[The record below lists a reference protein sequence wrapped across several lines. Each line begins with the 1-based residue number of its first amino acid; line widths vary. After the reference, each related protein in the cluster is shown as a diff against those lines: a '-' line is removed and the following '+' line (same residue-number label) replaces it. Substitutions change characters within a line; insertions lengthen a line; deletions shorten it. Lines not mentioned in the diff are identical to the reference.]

1 MADILTYAD
10 MTSYQPF
17 QCLICLRRFTRH
29 ENLKRH
35 AALHSRSRK
44 EVSLPCDLCQATFS
58 RPDLRHRH
66 MKRKHAEHEQV
77 RTKKRPRQRDEAP
90 LRPQHVGQHRG
101 QLQDADELEPNR
113 PVWTSELSQ
122 IPYEDG
128 GGDNGGET
136 STASSASPMENN
148 DCIQPVP
155 GNLTQHIS
163 LDESALLDAL
173 ELERS
178 LLRDTSLHKATDQF
192 NYQPP
197 TISGSQPPSPD
208 IDLGGLSFPKD
219 LSVIPIPP
227 ESTQAQNRW
236 FPSSS
241 QIQTGCNLFFTHVAH
256 FLPFLHHPTF
266 DPTTIPPHLLL
277 AMLSLAYQ
285 YGEDPECDARSGT
298 GTSLA
303 TRCYL
308 LARSILSSSNHPPST
323 ATTTPND
330 NLPLVQTY
338 LLLQICAMV
347 YLCGD
352 DSTQGLQMH
361 ATMISLA
368 RSTGLMHPISTES
381 AHTCDLESLWKEFIK
396 SESHKR
402 TLFAVHQIDALW
414 YQLLSIPRAISHLEI
429 KHDLPCPE
437 AHWTAPSA
445 AQWAHLQLISQQQ
458 HHSHSTSMRYDD
470 AVRHFL
476 SSTSTST
483 DSSTPPP
490 TTIPPFDP
498 YGAINITHF
507 LISSAREI
515 SGWST
520 MTGMLSMERFSAL
533 RSSLLALGLFLSP
546 SPSPTPSDPTQ
557 STYNAKST
565 HATATWQTAMIE
577 LQMWS
582 PSHTGGIVKASI
594 DTMLQQSTELAP
606 SACEFLC
613 EADTARS
620 FQPHVDW
627 FLTYLD
633 HVENVGGEAPWVTL
647 YAYKAF
653 LVAWQLVRG
662 GVPGAMRVV
671 GVRDGDVEGA
681 VGWARRVFRWRERWV
696 IGRLVL
702 GCLGGLD

>member
-1 MADILTYAD
+1 MAAVIHTNAA

-17 QCLICLRRFTRH
+17 QCLVCMRRFTRH

-66 MKRKHAEHEQV
+66 MKRKHAEHEQR
-77 RTKKRPRQRDEAP
+77 RTTKRPKQRDECSF
-90 LRPQHVGQHRG
+90 RPQNSGQHRG
-101 QLQDADELEPNR
+101 QLQDVDGLELDTPA
-113 PVWTSELSQ
+113 WTSEPSQ
-122 IPYEDG
+122 VQYADDAG
-128 GGDNGGET
+128 GT
-136 STASSASPMENN
+136 STASSGSPIENS
-148 DCIQPVP
+148 DRIQPAPV
-155 GNLTQHIS
+155 NRTQHIS
-163 LDESALLDAL
+163 MDESVLLDAL

-178 LLRDTSLHKATDQF
+178 LLRETSFTQATDQF
-192 NYQPP
+192 DNQPQA
-197 TISGSQPPSPD
+197 ISTSQPPPD
-208 IDLGGLSFPKD
+208 IDLSDLSFSKD
-219 LSVIPIPP
+219 FSIIPIAP
-227 ESTQAQNRW
+227 ESTLPQSKW
-236 FPSSS
+236 FPSAS
-241 QIQTGCNLFFTHVAH
+241 QIREGCNLFFTHVSH

-266 DPTTIPPHLLL
+266 DPSAIPSHLLL

-285 YGEDPECDARSGT
+285 YGEDPECDARSNT
-298 GTSLA
+298 GTSLS

-308 LARSILSSSNHPPST
+308 LARSLLSSTDDPHTTST
-323 ATTTPND
+323 TD
-330 NLPLVQTY
+330 HLPLIQTY
-338 LLLQICAMV
+338 LLLQICAMM
-347 YLCGD
+347 YLCGS

-368 RSTGLMHPISTES
+368 RSTGLMHPIPTES
-381 AHTCDLESLWKEFIK
+381 AHTSDLDSLWKEFIK
-396 SESHKR
+396 AESHKR

-414 YQLLSIPRAISHLEI
+414 YQLLSIPRAISHLEV

-437 AHWTAPSA
+437 NHWTAPSA
-445 AQWAHLQLISQQQ
+445 AQWAHLQLVSQQQ
-458 HHSHSTSMRYDD
+458 HHATSMRYDD

-476 SSTSTST
+476 SSPSPTDITSTST
-483 DSSTPPP
+483 SSSPS
-490 TTIPPFDP
+490 TIPPFDP

-533 RSSLLALGLFLSP
+533 RSSLLSLGVLLSPSSTSP
-546 SPSPTPSDPTQ
+546 SPSTISPK
-557 STYNAKST
+557 STT

-594 DTMLQQSTELAP
+594 DTMLQQATELAP

-613 EADTARS
+613 EAETAKA
-620 FQPHVDW
+620 FQSHVDW
-627 FLTYLD
+627 FLVYL
-633 HVENVGGEAPWVTL
+633 EEEGNVQGEAPWVTL

-662 GVPGAMRVV
+662 GVPGAMGVV
-671 GVRDGDVEGA
+671 GVGDGDVEGA
-681 VGWARRVFRWRERWV
+681 VRWARRVFGWRERWV
-696 IGRLVL
+696 IGRLVM